1 MPARSKRLLAEIFTK
16 LLDRYGPQHWWPGD
30 SPFEV
35 MVGAILT
42 QNTNWTNVERA
53 IQNLKKEK
61 VLDLKAMLDLEEAG
75 LAQLIRPAGY
85 FNVKA
90 RRLRAFLQFLQES
103 FAGDIAAMRE
113 VETASLREQ
122 LLGIKGIGPETADSI
137 LLYALHHPIFVV
149 DAYTYRV
156 LTRHFLI
163 PEESDYHSIQEFVTE
178 HVPAQVEHYNEYHA
192 LLVMV
197 GKDFCKPRPRCE
209 TCPLNGVN
217 W

>member
-1 MPARSKRLLAEIFTK
+1 MPSRSNKILAEIFTK
-16 LLDRYGPQHWWPGD
+16 LFDRYGPQHWWPGE

-35 MVGAILT
+35 RVGAILT
-42 QNTNWTNVERA
+42 QNTNWSNVERA
-53 IQNLKKEK
+53 IENLRQEK
-61 VLDLKAMLDLEEAG
+61 ALDLGAMLAIEEG
-75 LAQLIRPAGY
+75 RLAQLIRPAGY

-103 FAGDIAAMRE
+103 FSGDIAAMRE
-113 VETASLREQ
+113 VATASLREQ

-156 LTRHFLI
+156 MTRHFLI
-163 PEESDYHSIQEFVTE
+163 PEESDYHSIQEFITE
-178 HVPAQVEHYNEYHA
+178 HIPAQVEHYNEYHA